1 MIKSNISKTLI
12 VLTVFVVTCLT
23 FSGCSIGIVPTSPSA
38 VIPPESSPPA
48 TSASGQVWVW
58 GDSQYGYS
66 QLMPG
71 FTNNTTSTIL
81 NPIQLGGLSGIKA
94 VSAGL
99 DHVLALKSDGT
110 VWAWGD
116 NLYGELGNQNMAF
129 SSTPVQ
135 VSGIA
140 GVTAVA
146 AGSYYSLALK
156 SDGTVWTSGCLG
168 RSFTRDISNIF
179 TRFEQW
185 SYKFH
190 G

>member
-99 DHVLALKSDGT
+99 DHVLHLNQMERFGRGATTSMAN
-110 VWAWGD
+110 WAIRTW
-116 NLYGELGNQNMAF
+116 L
-129 SSTPVQ
+129 S
-135 VSGIA
+135 
-140 GVTAVA
+140 AV
-146 AGSYYSLALK
+146 
-156 SDGTVWTSGCLG
+156 
-168 RSFTRDISNIF
+168 R
-179 TRFEQW
+179 RFR
-185 SYKFH
+185 
-190 G
+190 